1 MAEERSLL
9 KLAIGGCCVLGSVVF
24 PPLLA
29 GERIIW
35 GTVLA
40 TTLGSVAAGNTANA
54 IDALIDGGGDKGVSL
69 ENQDLT
75 KAAGKAI
82 AAVITLSAKK
92 QSGKTRQ
99 HLEKIAAQAK
109 DNWLTIAQQELT
121 QQRYPNLR
129 EASLDQCLTPQ
140 DYQLTLEGNLTAT
153 EWSDI
158 FIRLNMAACKG
169 GGFPISEDV
178 RQHVAELLHTT
189 FPKALRETLKEDF
202 AKDGKAFA
210 GLILQLLTGIQAQL
224 SQLQASQEGGKAGEF
239 SQILQQFQDLETQL
253 RGNATQQQAF
263 FTEMSSKIES
273 GFGDV
278 CQQLGVMETQIT
290 QLLQGLE
297 NTLES
302 LVAEIRSHFDAPNPH
317 LSLAEWRS
325 IAELMLSNRQALT
338 ANPNFKRMDVYV
350 PLALVERRQTK
361 QLKPEQRLASLDRG
375 QEDEKITP
383 ITEDEFFNQVLQQG
397 KSPQSQGRRIAVIGE
412 PGSGKTTRLQA
423 IADWILAEHL
433 GIPIWVELAQFTEPT
448 LVDYLEKWLKL
459 AGVEGAIASLRDNK
473 EHLWLLMDG
482 LDEMVARIEHP
493 HVSQLLTGWMQS
505 ARMII
510 TCRVNVW
517 DADHNAFSGFD
528 VYRNL
533 PFETDQMETFIRRF
547 FTQTG

>member
-29 GERIIW
+29 GEGIVW

-54 IDALIDGGGDKGVSL
+54 IDALIDGRGDKGVSL

-75 KAAGKAI
+75 KATGKAI
-82 AAVITLSAKK
+82 AAVITLAAKK

-99 HLEKIAAQAK
+99 HLEKIAAQTK

-121 QQRYPNLR
+121 QARYPDLR
-129 EASLDQCLTPQ
+129 EASLDQFLTPQ
-140 DYQLTLEGNLTAT
+140 DYQLTLEGNLPAT

-158 FIRLNMAACKG
+158 FIRLNIAACKG

-210 GLILQLLTGIQAQL
+210 GLILQLLTGMQAQL
-224 SQLQASQEGGKAGEF
+224 SQLQASQEGSNVGEF
-239 SQILQQFQDLETQL
+239 SQILQRFQDVETQL
-253 RGNATQQQAF
+253 RGNVTQQQAF
-263 FTEMSSKIES
+263 FTEISGKIES

-278 CQQLGVMETQIT
+278 CQRLGVMETQIT
-290 QLLQGLE
+290 QLLQ
-297 NTLES
+297 N
-302 LVAEIRSHFDAPNPH
+302 FDAANPH

-338 ANPNFKRMDVYV
+338 AHPDFKRVDVYV

-383 ITEDEFFNQVLQQG
+383 ITEDEFFNQVLRQG
-397 KSPQSQGRRIAVIGE
+397 KSSQSQGRRIAVIGE

-433 GIPIWVELAQFTEPT
+433 GIPIWIELAQFTEPT

-533 PFETDQMETFIRRF
+533 PFEADQMETFIRRF
-547 FTQTG
+547 FAQTD